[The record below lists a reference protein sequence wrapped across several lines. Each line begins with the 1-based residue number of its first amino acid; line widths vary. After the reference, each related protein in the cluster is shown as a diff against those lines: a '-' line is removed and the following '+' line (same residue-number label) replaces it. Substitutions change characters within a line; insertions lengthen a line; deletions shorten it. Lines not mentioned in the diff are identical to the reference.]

1 MAYCKYCGKSSG
13 LFSRVHKECEKKHK
27 AGITG
32 LARIMHK
39 YFDGQISASEMGQKI
54 SRNRNPYFLSIED
67 IESTASQ
74 ILNQFG
80 ENLRRPYP
88 NDTLPRLKGFLDNVG
103 ISYSELNSKGTL
115 DNLAMKLFQG
125 YVVDF
130 FAKGVPLSQIKIS
143 TDSVTS
149 VLPLSI
155 QKQEEAYYN
164 VLNKAAD
171 KFMADGFLT
180 DQEEKQLMAYSSAL
194 GIALNSLPIQYRN
207 SNLQRISQAII
218 LKDLHKG
225 VLPKNPLTV
234 PVMLSKGEAVLWE
247 FDNVTMYQEKIT
259 REYVGGNRGL
269 SYRLFKG
276 MTYRTGSFKGRPV
289 ERSHMETIGNGSLVV
304 TNKNFFFHCPTA
316 SVKIPYSKLI
326 GVTPY
331 SDGLEVHKEEAKPKR
346 TVFQGFDAW
355 FPMNVLGQINN
366 L

>member
-1 MAYCKYCGKSSG
+1 MANCKYCSNYSG
-13 LFSRVHKECEKKHK
+13 LFSRVHKECEERHM
-27 AGITG
+27 AGLNG
-32 LARIMHK
+32 LARIMQK
-39 YFDGQISASEMGQKI
+39 YFDGQISASKMGHKI
-54 SRNRNPYFLSIED
+54 KRNRVPYFLSVED
-67 IESTASQ
+67 IENTASQ
-74 ILNQFG
+74 MLNQFG
-80 ENLRRPYP
+80 DSLKRPYP
-88 NDTLPRLKGFLDNVG
+88 NDTLTKIKNFINNIG
-103 ISYSELNSKGTL
+103 ISYEELNASGSL
-115 DNLAMKLFQG
+115 DNLAQKLFQG

-143 TDSVTS
+143 TDSVVS

-171 KFMADGFLT
+171 KFMADGFLS
-180 DQEEKQLMAYSSAL
+180 DQEEKQLMAYSSGL

-218 LKDLHKG
+218 LKDLQG
-225 VLPKNPLTV
+225 GILPNNTLTV
-234 PVMLSKGEAVLWE
+234 PVMLGKGEAVLWE

-259 REYVGGNRGL
+259 REYVGGTRGM
-269 SYRLFKG
+269 SYRIFKG
-276 MTYRTGSFKGRPV
+276 MTYRTGSFKGHPV
-289 ERSHMETIGNGSLVV
+289 ERSSMDKIGVGSLVV
-304 TNKNFFFHCPTA
+304 TNKHFFFHCPTA
-316 SVKIPYSKLI
+316 SVKIPYAKLV

-355 FPMNVLGQINN
+355 FIMNVLGQVNN

>member
-1 MAYCKYCGKSSG
+1 MATCKYCGKSSG
-13 LFSRVHKECEKKHK
+13 LFSRVHKECEEKHK
-27 AGITG
+27 AGLTG
-32 LARIMHK
+32 LFKLMQR

-54 SRNRNPYFLSIED
+54 ARNRNPYFLSAED
-67 IESTASQ
+67 IENTASQ
-74 ILNQFG
+74 ILNRFG
-80 ENLRRPYP
+80 NTLRRPYP
-88 NDTLPRLKGFLDNVG
+88 SDTLPKIKGFIDNVG
-103 ISYSELNSKGTL
+103 ISYAELNAKGTL
-115 DNLAMKLFQG
+115 DNLAQKLFQG

-130 FAKGVPLSQIKIS
+130 FAKGIPLSQIKIS

-149 VLPLSI
+149 VLPLSH
-155 QKQEEAYYN
+155 QQQDEAYYN
-164 VLNKAAD
+164 VLNKATD
-171 KFMADGFLT
+171 KFMADGFLS
-180 DQEEKQLMAYSSAL
+180 DQEEKQLMAYSSGL

-207 SNLQRISQAII
+207 SNLLRVSQAII
-218 LKDLHKG
+218 LKDLQRG

-247 FDNVTMYQEKIT
+247 YDNVTIYQEKIT
-259 REYVGGNRGL
+259 REYVGGSRGM

-276 MTYRTGSFKGRPV
+276 MTFRTGSFKGRPV
-289 ERSHMETIGNGSLVV
+289 EKSHMETIGNGSLVV

-316 SVKIPYSKLI
+316 SVKIPYSKLV

-355 FPMNVLGQINN
+355 FPMNVLAQVNK

>member
-1 MAYCKYCGKSSG
+1 MANCKYCGRSSG
-13 LFSRVHKECEKKHK
+13 LFSRVHKECEEKHDS
-27 AGITG
+27 G
-32 LARIMHK
+32 LKGLSGIMHK
-39 YFDGQISASEMGQKI
+39 YFDGKISASELGLKI
-54 SRNRNPYFLSIED
+54 AKNRTPYSLSTED
-67 IESTASQ
+67 IETTASQ

-80 ENLRRPYP
+80 ESLKRPYSK
-88 NDTLPRLKGFLDNVG
+88 DTLPKIKGFIDNVG
-103 ISYSELNSKGTL
+103 ITYSELNSKGTL
-115 DNLAMKLFQG
+115 DNLAQKLFQG

-155 QKQEEAYYN
+155 QKKEEAYYN

-171 KFMADGFLT
+171 KFMADGFLS
-180 DQEEKQLMAYSSAL
+180 DQEANQLMAYSSGL
-194 GIALNSLPIQYRN
+194 GLALNSLPPQYRN

-218 LKDLHKG
+218 LRDLQRG
-225 VLPKNPLTV
+225 ILPRTHLTV
-234 PVMLSKGEAVLWE
+234 PVMLGKGEAVLWE

-259 REYVGGNRGL
+259 REYVGGNRGM
-269 SYRLFKG
+269 SYRIFKG

-289 ERSHMETIGNGSLVV
+289 ERSHMECIGNGSLVI

-316 SVKIPYSKLI
+316 SVKIPYSKLV

-355 FPMNVLGQINN
+355 FPMNVLGQVNN
-366 L
+366 I